1 MPTTR
6 RKKKAEEEVA
16 ALIEAKELD
25 VATSREQ
32 LVSAISY
39 MELEVKRL
47 IESTCKKWER
57 EAMKCVKRLPDKA
70 SIQPEIYSM
79 PYSEFILRGGHI
91 DSVTESLKKEKLEQL
106 NSRRMSSL
114 SVVDTIK
121 EDVPPPSLPPSLP
134 PPLPI
139 ETTRTGYMTRM
150 RTRATASVTEPH
162 TTVSKPKR
170 QATDITSSDAFKTPA
185 CTSLMVASS
194 TIKRVP
200 KQLEKVEVMIKSK
213 ATGSPLNEKKTMETI
228 LLGMVDEC
236 MSSVISTLPKNSKL
250 TAEIMNERMKMMIK
264 ENIQKDGEVVFLVTP
279 APMRLKEANK

>member
-121 EDVPPPSLPPSLP
+121 EDVPPPSLPPP
-134 PPLPI
+134 PPI

-200 KQLEKVEVMIKSK
+200 KQLEEVEVMVKSK

-236 MSSVISTLPKNSKL
+236 MSSVISTLPKKSQLKA
-250 TAEIMNERMKMMIK
+250 AEAMNERMKMM
-264 ENIQKDGEVVFLVTP
+264 KDSIRQDEDTVFLVTP
-279 APMRLKEANK
+279 ATTRRQKRAK

>member
-121 EDVPPPSLPPSLP
+121 EDVPPPSLPSL
-134 PPLPI
+134 LPI
-139 ETTRTGYMTRM
+139 ETTHTGYMTRK

-200 KQLEKVEVMIKSK
+200 KQLEEVEVMIKSK
-213 ATGSPLNEKKTMETI
+213 VTGSPLNEKKTMETI

-236 MSSVISTLPKNSKL
+236 MSSVISTLPKKSRKKAVE
-250 TAEIMNERMKMMIK
+250 TMNEQMKMISDRM
-264 ENIQKDGEVVFLVTP
+264 G
-279 APMRLKEANK
+279 RLFSQHP